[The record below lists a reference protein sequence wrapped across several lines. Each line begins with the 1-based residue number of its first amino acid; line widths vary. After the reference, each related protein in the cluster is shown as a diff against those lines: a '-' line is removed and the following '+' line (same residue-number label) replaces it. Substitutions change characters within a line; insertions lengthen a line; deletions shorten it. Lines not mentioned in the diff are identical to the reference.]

1 MPSINPEKIGSKMA
15 LSLMAD
21 GNSLVGLPLI
31 AAAGVA
37 ALGYFIYEEH
47 EQAKEKAYVDKIKV
61 VLALAD
67 KYLMHIVIP
76 DTGETIAFPPPYQ
89 LLENGTYGNLS
100 FTEEQLNDMAESALR
115 AADDIDLA
123 LFKEF
128 VVAAIQELMC
138 YRHIHKKKAGITE
151 DLIEYSIFMLRSKLV
166 HFEGYS
172 PDLAYLGGFIAWTNA
187 IGSLTGEIDTQHFS
201 FFGPEYS
208 LLKYAEQEL
217 QKHKETRSQDEMM
230 RELLGIFRTN
240 SIKLLRGLGR
250 VITPIEDWPLV
261 DCAYPTKLAKGI
273 YCYEYYTRLGPLKW
287 RTPEK
292 EFPLSR
298 YRAIIQLLA
307 AYHIESLD
315 PTIKEMNTSA
325 LGATGIFKALE
336 KPELE
341 CLRKISLDCDNF
353 MTRKL
358 NPKRANH
365 YIEITEDADLRQFD
379 KIYGV
384 WAQLLDL
391 MNGYQ
396 LVMTQSLQF
405 RRNFTAFKASNP
417 QHASRLLAMRDF
429 LTAAIVKQA
438 QVLLEEYTSI
448 EESNQN
454 TMVVPEKAV
463 FFKSMKDTVSL
474 VSRSLV
480 QYSQMI
486 KKQDETLTAGGDE
499 AGQLIKHEL
508 VEHLQWLYLRYP
520 DAALMPMTGSFVSTA
535 SAHAEPVNAPVLV
548 PPVTEKV
555 VAIDNEIS
563 PYVWAAFIEVLGV
576 AVLSLLFAAL
586 QVVSL
591 GTAGV
596 VIAGSAMIAGLA
608 SYGLYQ
614 CRDNKDSLWSY
625 LPSISM

>member
-31 AAAGVA
+31 AAAGVV

-61 VLALAD
+61 VLALSE
-67 KYLMHIVIP
+67 KYLAHIVIL

-89 LLENGTYGNLS
+89 LLENGTYGKLS

-115 AADDIDLA
+115 APDDIDLA
-123 LFKEF
+123 LYKER
-128 VVAAIQELMC
+128 VVDAIQELKC
-138 YRHIHKKKAGITE
+138 YHHIHKKKKGITE
-151 DLIEYSIFMLRSKLV
+151 DLIEYSMFMLMSKLV

-172 PDLAYLGGFIAWTNA
+172 PDIAYLGGFIDWTNA
-187 IGSLTGEIDTQHFS
+187 IGSLSGEIDTQHFS
-201 FFGPEYS
+201 FFGSVYS
-208 LLKYAEQEL
+208 LLKMSEQEL
-217 QKHKETRSQDEMM
+217 HKHKETRSIDEMM
-230 RELLGIFRTN
+230 RELLGIFRIN
-240 SIKLLRGLGR
+240 NLKLLRGLGR
-250 VITPIEDWPLV
+250 VITPIDDWPLV
-261 DCAYPTKLAKGI
+261 DCAYPDKLAKGV
-273 YCYEYYTRLGPLKW
+273 YCYEYYTRLGALKW
-287 RTPEK
+287 TIPAK
-292 EFPLSR
+292 EFPDSR

-307 AYHIESLD
+307 AYHVKSLD
-315 PTIKEMNTSA
+315 PTLKEMNSA
-325 LGATGIFKALE
+325 TLQATGIFKALD
-336 KPELE
+336 KSDLK
-341 CLRKISLDCDNF
+341 CLRKISEDCDNF
-353 MTRKL
+353 MTRRL

-379 KIYGV
+379 KVYGV

-396 LVMTQSLQF
+396 FVMTQSLQF
-405 RRNFTAFKASNP
+405 RRNFTAFKTSNP

-429 LTAAIVKQA
+429 LSAAIVKQA
-438 QVLLEEYTSI
+438 HALLDAFTFI

-454 TMVVPEKAV
+454 TMVVPDKAV

-480 QYSQMI
+480 QYTQMI
-486 KKQDETLTAGGDE
+486 SETLKAGGDE
-499 AGQLIKHEL
+499 AGQLVKHEL

-520 DAALMPMTGSFVSTA
+520 DAALMPVTGSFVSTA
-535 SAHAEPVNAPVLV
+535 SVHAEPERTSVLV
-548 PPVTEKV
+548 PPVAEKIEV
-555 VAIDNEIS
+555 IDNEIS
-563 PYVWAAFIEVLGV
+563 PYIWSAFIGVLGV

-586 QVVSL
+586 QIVSL

-596 VIAGSAMIAGLA
+596 VIAGTAIIAGIA

-625 LPSISM
+625 LPSIAV